1 MDTTFCEKDKKL
13 RHVIK
18 VLSVTA
24 VTLCVLMVLLVFV
37 DMSVQSQLKQL
48 ETTLNVLQD
57 QKEALQNEVR
67 FVESEYYNE
76 KIIVD
81 ILKRNVDGATV
92 IRFNR

>member
-1 MDTTFCEKDKKL
+1 
-13 RHVIK
+13 
-18 VLSVTA
+18 
-24 VTLCVLMVLLVFV
+24 MVLLVFV

>member
-1 MDTTFCEKDKKL
+1 
-13 RHVIK
+13 
-18 VLSVTA
+18 
-24 VTLCVLMVLLVFV
+24 MVLLVFV
-37 DMSVQSQLKQL
+37 DVSVQSQLKQL

-57 QKEALQNEVR
+57 QKEALQNEVH

-81 ILKRNVDGATV
+81 ILKRNVDGETV

>member
-1 MDTTFCEKDKKL
+1 MCANGIVGVRRCVSAEPAK
-13 RHVIK
+13 
-18 VLSVTA
+18 TA
-24 VTLCVLMVLLVFV
+24 GNYTKCT
-37 DMSVQSQLKQL
+37 SGS
-48 ETTLNVLQD
+48 E
-57 QKEALQNEVR
+57 EALQNEVR

>member
-1 MDTTFCEKDKKL
+1 
-13 RHVIK
+13 V
-18 VLSVTA
+18 
-24 VTLCVLMVLLVFV
+24 
-37 DMSVQSQLKQL
+37 SVQSQLKQL

>member
-1 MDTTFCEKDKKL
+1 
-13 RHVIK
+13 
-18 VLSVTA
+18 
-24 VTLCVLMVLLVFV
+24 MVLLVFV
-37 DMSVQSQLKQL
+37 DVSVQSQLKQL